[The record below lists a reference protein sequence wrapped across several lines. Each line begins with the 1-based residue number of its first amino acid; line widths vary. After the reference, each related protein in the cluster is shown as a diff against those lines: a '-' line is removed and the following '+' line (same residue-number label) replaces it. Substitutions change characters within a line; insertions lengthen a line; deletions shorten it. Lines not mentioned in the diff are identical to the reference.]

1 MKIDGCAAAGVSLL
15 LLVVVFTILGS
26 WKFWCAIIVLAV
38 LAGACGLGC
47 RVNEC
52 SEEVN
57 DADNSDSRESTDA
70 AGREEAIVVEAQEL
84 DRGV

>member
-1 MKIDGCAAAGVSLL
+1 MKLDGCAAAGVSLL
-15 LLVVVFTILGS
+15 LLAVVFTLLGS

-38 LAGACGLGC
+38 LAGACGLRC
-47 RVNEC
+47 RGNKNNQ
-52 SEEVN
+52 EVN
-57 DADNSDSRESTDA
+57 NADNADSRESADA